1 MQFAQQLNGMLAH
14 LGCTAKELGEACGL
28 SAASISRLRSGER
41 TPDPAELERLVD
53 GLVLL
58 AEARGD
64 GGLTK
69 EVAAEAF
76 AACTDLKHIHT
87 ETLQTNFSRLLT
99 VLPLSVAE
107 LSRALNYDPSYLSR
121 IRNGQRVPADP
132 EGFAGDVARFFA
144 RRFEG
149 PAERAALAELT
160 GCPAETMQDEQACA
174 DALASWLTGE
184 TINVPEKS
192 TNSAMEAFLRA
203 LDGFDLN
210 EYIHAIHFD
219 ELKIPTAPFSLP
231 TSKRYYGVEEM
242 KKSELDFLK
251 ATVLSRSTEPVFF
264 YSDMPMEDMAA
275 DLDFSKKYMF
285 GIALLL
291 KKGLQLKIVHDLNRP
306 FEELMLGL
314 ESHIPLYMTGQ
325 IAPYFFKGV
334 QNEVFCHFLKVSG
347 AAALSGECVAG
358 HHDRGMYTLTKN
370 REGIAY
376 ERARADDLL
385 MRARPL
391 MDIYR
396 ADRQMQLKDF
406 LAADQKTAGAR
417 RFLLTA
423 LPIASAS
430 EGFLQAFLAARA
442 VPEEERQAILAFAAA
457 ERARLEA
464 ILAQNDVCMEVPD
477 LTPDDLRKH
486 SVSLSLSGM
495 FLERDYPY
503 TATEY
508 EAHLAETKA
517 FAEVHPRL
525 TLKQVPQNA
534 FRNINIEIHAGVWVM
549 ISKNKV
555 PVIHFVIRHPRLR
568 QALEE
573 MVLPVVEPPETG
585 GGQSC

>member
-1 MQFAQQLNGMLAH
+1 MQFAQQLNGILAH
-14 LGCTAKELGEACGL
+14 LGCTAKELGEVCGL

-58 AEARGD
+58 AEAHGD

-69 EVAAEAF
+69 EAAAEAF
-76 AACTDLKHIHT
+76 AACADLKHVHA
-87 ETLQTNFSRLLT
+87 ETLQTNFNRLLT

-132 EGFAGDVARFFA
+132 EGFAGDAARFFA

-174 DALASWLTGE
+174 EALAAWLTGE
-184 TINVPEKS
+184 TVTVSEKRP
-192 TNSAMEAFLRA
+192 MEAFLRA
-203 LDGFDLN
+203 LDAFDLN

-242 KKSELDFLK
+242 KKGELDFLR

-291 KKGLQLKIVHDLNRP
+291 KKGLQLNIVHDLNRP

-325 IAPYFFKGV
+325 IAPYFFGGV

-376 ERARADDLL
+376 ERVRADDLL
-385 MRARPL
+385 KRARPL

-406 LAADQKTAGAR
+406 LAADQKTTGTR
-417 RFLLTA
+417 RFLLAA
-423 LPIASAS
+423 LPIATAA
-430 EGFLQAFLAARA
+430 EAFLRAFLAARA
-442 VPEEERQAILAFAAA
+442 VPEAERQAILVFAAA
-457 ERARLEA
+457 ERVRLEA

-477 LTPDDLRKH
+477 LTPDDLQKRP
-486 SVSLSLSGM
+486 VSLALAGM

-503 TATEY
+503 TADEY

-517 FAEVHPRL
+517 FAAAHPRL
-525 TLKQVPQNA
+525 TLKQVSQKA
-534 FRNINIEIHAGVWVM
+534 FRNIDIEIHAGAWAM

-573 MVLPVVEPPETG
+573 MVLPVVESEG
-585 GGQSC
+585 

>member
-1 MQFAQQLNGMLAH
+1 MQFAQQLNDMLAR
-14 LGCTAKELGEACGL
+14 LGCTAKELSEACGL
-28 SAASISRLRSGER
+28 SAASVSRLRSGER
-41 TPDPAELERLVD
+41 TPDPAELERITD
-53 GLVLL
+53 GLALL
-58 AEARGD
+58 AEARGTD
-64 GGLTK
+64 GLTK
-69 EVAAEAF
+69 EAAAEAF
-76 AACTDLKHIHT
+76 AACTDVKRVHT
-87 ETLQTNFSRLLT
+87 ETLQTNFNRLLT
-99 VLPLSVAE
+99 ALPLSVAE

-132 EGFAGDVARFFA
+132 ERFACDVAHFFT
-144 RRFEG
+144 RRFES
-149 PAERAALAELT
+149 PAERETLVELT
-160 GCPAETMQDEQACA
+160 GCPADRMMDEQSCVN
-174 DALASWLTGE
+174 ALASWLTGE
-184 TINVPEKS
+184 TVTVSEKRP
-192 TNSAMEAFLRA
+192 MEAFLHA
-203 LDGFDLN
+203 LDAFDLN

-219 ELKIPTAPFSLP
+219 ELKVPTAPFSLP

-242 KKSELDFLK
+242 KKGELDFLK

-291 KKGLQLKIVHDLNRP
+291 KKGLQLNIVHDLNRP

-396 ADRQMQLKDF
+396 DDRRALLRDF
-406 LAADQKTAGAR
+406 LAADQKTEGAR

-430 EGFLQAFLAARA
+430 EGFLRAFLTARA
-442 VPEEERQAILAFAAA
+442 VPEQEQREIFVFAAA
-457 ERARLEA
+457 ERTRLET
-464 ILAQNDVCMEVPD
+464 ILAQNDVCMELPG
-477 LTPDDLRKH
+477 LTPDDLRRRP
-486 SVSLSLSGM
+486 VSLALSGM

-503 TATEY
+503 TVAEY

-517 FAEVHPRL
+517 FAETHSRL
-525 TLKQVPQNA
+525 TLKQVPQKA
-534 FRNINIEIHAGVWVM
+534 FRNINIEIHAGAWVM

-573 MVLPVVEPPETG
+573 MVLPVVESED
-585 GGQSC
+585 